1 MKPNFDKKIL
11 DNINL
16 KVFRSGIKKNKE
28 DLLLITLPK
37 DSSISGVFTKSMSA
51 SSAVNFCKKN
61 LKFKPKRVRAILVN
75 SGNSNTFTGK
85 QGEKCVETIFLTR
98 FVARFSTS
106 LLTRFPKSRCD

>member
-37 DSSISGVFTKSMSA
+37 LIYIRCIYKVDE
-51 SSAVNFCKKN
+51 SAVNFCKK
-61 LKFKPKRVRAILVN
+61 I
-75 SGNSNTFTGK
+75 
-85 QGEKCVETIFLTR
+85 
-98 FVARFSTS
+98 
-106 LLTRFPKSRCD
+106 